1 MPPVKRQTYLRLSVM
16 MLLQYGVWGVWL
28 PVLARYLQADQVEGG
43 LGFSP
48 GQVGWILGLASSI
61 GAVTAPFVA
70 GQLADR
76 AFSTQRVLAVL
87 LLAGGA
93 IKIVTAYQTTF
104 SAWLW
109 LSVAYSVLYTPTLA
123 LSNSLAFAHLDD
135 PDSQFPKVR
144 VWGTIGWIAAS
155 WAFPLFWLL
164 SDVRFSWLPPFYVGT
179 EAADATARL
188 VDSLIWSGVLAFG
201 YALFCLFLP
210 PTPPRRDAEE
220 KLAFAKAFGLF
231 RQRSFA
237 VLVAAS
243 LPIAVIHQ
251 IYFMQTAPFMSEV
264 LGLPDSRIGP
274 AMSIGQ
280 FAEIAVMVA
289 TGWLLARLGFRGV
302 IVIGAFAYCAR
313 YAIFGSD
320 FLPVEVIVASQAL
333 HGLCYACFFAA
344 AFIYV
349 DRIAEPD
356 VRHSAQTVFGIVIL
370 GLGPVLA
377 APVLQVLSE
386 AFTNDAG
393 VLDYSALWYSL
404 SVLALVTML
413 GFGALFRDQTSQTPT
428 P

>member
-1 MPPVKRQTYLRLSVM
+1 MKRQTYLRLSVM

-28 PVLARYLQADQVEGG
+28 PVLARYLQADPTEGG

-48 GQVGWILGLASSI
+48 GQVGWILGLASSV

-76 AFSTQRVLAVL
+76 SFSTQRVLAVL

-135 PDSQFPKVR
+135 PDRQFPKVR

-164 SDVRFSWLPPFYVGT
+164 SDVRFSWLPPFYAGV

-188 VDSLIWSGVLAFG
+188 VDSLIWSGLLAFG
-201 YALFCLFLP
+201 YALFCLVLP
-210 PTPPRRDAEE
+210 ATPPRRDAEDR
-220 KLAFAKAFGLF
+220 LAFAKAFALF
-231 RQRSFA
+231 RKRSFA

-289 TGWLLARLGFRGV
+289 TGWLLSRFGFRGV
-302 IVIGAFAYCAR
+302 IAIGVLAYAAR
-313 YAIFGSD
+313 YAIFGSV
-320 FLPVEVIVASQAL
+320 FLPVPLIVASQAL

-386 AFTNDAG
+386 AFTNEAG

-404 SVLALVTML
+404 SAMALLTML
-413 GFGALFRDQTSQTPT
+413 AFGALFRDETRVGAA
-428 P
+428 

>member
-1 MPPVKRQTYLRLSVM
+1 MPRVNRQVYLRLSVM

-28 PVLARYLQADQVEGG
+28 PVLARYLQAGQAEGG

-76 AFSTQRVLAVL
+76 SFSTQRVLAVL

-93 IKIVTAYQTTF
+93 IKIVTAYQTSF

-123 LSNSLAFAHLDD
+123 LSNSLAFANLDD
-135 PDSQFPKVR
+135 PDTQFPKVR

-164 SDVRFSWLPPFYVGT
+164 SDVRFSWLPPFYAGT
-179 EAADATARL
+179 EAVDATARL

-404 SVLALVTML
+404 SALALVTML
-413 GFGALFRDQTSQTPT
+413 GFGALFRDQTSQTRT

>member
-1 MPPVKRQTYLRLSVM
+1 VTRHTYLRLSVM

-28 PVLARYLQADQVEGG
+28 PVLARYLQAGQDEGG

-48 GQVGWILGLASSI
+48 GQVGWILGLASSV

-76 AFSTQRVLAVL
+76 SFPTQRVLAVL

-93 IKIVTAYQTTF
+93 VKIITAYQTSF
-104 SAWLW
+104 AAWLW

-164 SDVRFSWLPPFYVGT
+164 SDVRFSWLPPFYAGV
-179 EAADATARL
+179 EAPDATARL
-188 VDSLIWSGVLAFG
+188 VDSLVWSGVLAFG
-201 YALFCLFLP
+201 YALFCLVLP
-210 PTPPRRDAEE
+210 STAPRRDAEDR
-220 KLAFAKAFGLF
+220 LAFAKAFRLF
-231 RQRSFA
+231 RRRSFA

-251 IYFMQTAPFMSEV
+251 IYFMQTAPFMSQV
-264 LGLPDSRIGP
+264 LGLADSRIGP

-289 TGWLLARLGFRGV
+289 TGWLLSRLGFRGV
-302 IVIGAFAYCAR
+302 IAVGAFAYFAR
-313 YAIFGSD
+313 YAIFGST
-320 FLPVEVIVASQAL
+320 FLPVPLIVASQAL

-349 DRIAEPD
+349 DRIAEAD

-377 APVLQVLSE
+377 APVLQVLSL
-386 AFTNDAG
+386 AFTNEAG

-404 SVLALVTML
+404 SVVALVTML
-413 GFGALFRDQTSQTPT
+413 GLAALFRDETAAPDRS
-428 P
+428 

>member
-1 MPPVKRQTYLRLSVM
+1 MPRVKRQTTLRLSVM

-28 PVLARYLQADQVEGG
+28 PVLARYLQADQAEGG

-61 GAVTAPFVA
+61 GAVTAPFIA

-76 AFSTQRVLAVL
+76 SFSTQRVLAVL

-164 SDVRFSWLPPFYVGT
+164 SDVRFSWLPPFYAGT
-179 EAADATARL
+179 EATDATARL

-251 IYFMQTAPFMSEV
+251 IYFMQTAPFMSDV

-289 TGWLLARLGFRGV
+289 TGWLLARFGFRGV

-377 APVLQVLSE
+377 APVLQLLSE
-386 AFTNDAG
+386 AFTSDAG

-404 SVLALVTML
+404 SALALLTML
-413 GFGALFRDQTSQTPT
+413 GFAALFRDQTSQTRT

>member
-1 MPPVKRQTYLRLSVM
+1 M
-16 MLLQYGVWGVWL
+16 
-28 PVLARYLQADQVEGG
+28 
-43 LGFSP
+43 
-48 GQVGWILGLASSI
+48 
-61 GAVTAPFVA
+61 
-70 GQLADR
+70 
-76 AFSTQRVLAVL
+76 
-87 LLAGGA
+87 
-93 IKIVTAYQTTF
+93 
-104 SAWLW
+104 
-109 LSVAYSVLYTPTLA
+109 
-123 LSNSLAFAHLDD
+123 
-135 PDSQFPKVR
+135 
-144 VWGTIGWIAAS
+144 
-155 WAFPLFWLL
+155 
-164 SDVRFSWLPPFYVGT
+164 
-179 EAADATARL
+179 
-188 VDSLIWSGVLAFG
+188 
-201 YALFCLFLP
+201 
-210 PTPPRRDAEE
+210 
-220 KLAFAKAFGLF
+220 
-231 RQRSFA
+231 
-237 VLVAAS
+237 LVAAS

-404 SVLALVTML
+404 SALALVTML